1 MLHICLSSI
10 INRME
15 NALVVGADMEWC
27 DEYGTG
33 SEEWT
38 TKVEIKIKNVPEH
51 ANHPEIMERLVSFF
65 CNAQTYRF
73 DAVNKDYYICG
84 FAQSIESIPKSK
96 HLKLKYGTSN
106 GVRIKSFLLNLE
118 ASLYAGPESNAITK
132 GNIKMGIKMHCIS
145 KLTMCI
151 SIYAV
156 KSNLSQLQLKILKSM
171 KTLKSMKIQML

>member
-1 MLHICLSSI
+1 
-10 INRME
+10 ME

-38 TKVEIKIKNVPEH
+38 TKVEIKTKNVPEH
-51 ANHPEIMERLVSFF
+51 ANHPEIMERLVSSF
-65 CNAQTYRF
+65 CDAQTYMF

-118 ASLYAGPESNAITK
+118 ASLYAGPESNAITEAED
-132 GNIKMGIKMHCIS
+132 S
-145 KLTMCI
+145 E
-151 SIYAV
+151 IYEDPEIYEDLDVVREFFETHVRLEHIADGQESSSSADGSLGMSV
-156 KSNLSQLQLKILKSM
+156 DFDWSLKYSGR
-171 KTLKSMKIQML
+171 